1 MNSEKKS
8 VVSGWRGMAAS
19 VPGNGHIRRELPCQD
34 ASAYIDFGHPALIAL
49 DGRGSSPLSQ
59 EGSAEGVALFRSVLS
74 IVDPWLGLVLDRC
87 EPSESAV
94 RHLGEIVHRTLVQAK
109 KNCVRN
115 HNGEVN
121 VDAFDFTAAVVIVG
135 RRNVVCF
142 QVGDGAIVVSGHG
155 ATRAVFV
162 PDKGD
167 ETNSTRFVRERDDGF
182 RMEVLPA
189 DGIDGIAVMTDGI
202 EHRVLDL
209 RTLSPGAVFEVF
221 FEEMRSGAFL
231 RSELLSFLTATDL
244 WARGDD
250 ARDDDDRTLVI
261 AVPVTEN
268 PQEADS
274 LSVNLKV

>member
-1 MNSEKKS
+1 MNSEMKS
-8 VVSGWRGMAAS
+8 VACGWRGMAAS
-19 VPGNGHIRRELPCQD
+19 VPGNGHLRRELPCQD

-59 EGSAEGVALFRSVLS
+59 EGAAEGVALFRSVIS
-74 IVDPWLGLVLDRC
+74 VVDPWLGQVLDRHG
-87 EPSESAV
+87 PSESAV
-94 RHLGEIVHRTLVQAK
+94 RQLGEVVHRTLVQAK

-121 VDAFDFTAAVVIVG
+121 VDAFDFTAAVAIVG
-135 RRNVVCF
+135 RRNIACF
-142 QVGDGAIVVSGHG
+142 QIGDGAIVVSEHG
-155 ATRAVFV
+155 VTRAVFV

-167 ETNSTRFVRERDDGF
+167 EANATRFVSERDDGF

-209 RTLSPGAVFEVF
+209 RTLSPGAVFDAF
-221 FEEMRSGAFL
+221 FEQMRNGAFL

-268 PQEADS
+268 TQESDS
-274 LSVNLKV
+274 QSVNLKV

>member
-1 MNSEKKS
+1 MNSEMKS
-8 VVSGWRGMAAS
+8 VACGWRGMAAS
-19 VPGNGHIRRELPCQD
+19 VPGNGHLRRELPCQD

-59 EGSAEGVALFRSVLS
+59 EGAAEGVALFRSVLS
-74 IVDPWLGLVLDRC
+74 IVDPWLGLALDRPG
-87 EPSESAV
+87 PSESV
-94 RHLGEIVHRTLVQAK
+94 LRQLGEVVHRILVQAK
-109 KNCVRN
+109 KNCVHN

-121 VDAFDFTAAVVIVG
+121 VDAFDFTAAVAIVG
-135 RRNVVCF
+135 RRNVACF
-142 QVGDGAIVVSGHG
+142 QVGDGAIVVSEQGV
-155 ATRAVFV
+155 TRTVFV
-162 PDKGD
+162 PDKGE
-167 ETNSTRFVRERDDGF
+167 ETNSTRFVRERDDGL
-182 RMEVLPA
+182 RLEVLPV

-209 RTLSPGAVFEVF
+209 RTLSPGAVFEAF

-231 RSELLSFLTATDL
+231 RSELLSFLTATDW

-268 PQEADS
+268 LQEADS
-274 LSVNLKV
+274 RSVNLKA

>member
-1 MNSEKKS
+1 MNSGMKS
-8 VVSGWRGMAAS
+8 ATRGWRGMAAS
-19 VPGNGHIRRELPCQD
+19 VPGNGHLRRELPCQD

-49 DGRGSSPLSQ
+49 DGRGSSLLSQ
-59 EGSAEGVALFRSVLS
+59 EGSTEGVALLKSVIS
-74 IVDPWLGLVLDRC
+74 IIDPWLGLVLDRC
-87 EPSESAV
+87 EPSKSAV
-94 RHLGEIVHRTLVQAK
+94 RQLGEIVHRTLVRAK
-109 KNCVRN
+109 KNCVCN
-115 HNGEVN
+115 HNGDVN
-121 VDAFDFTAAVVIVG
+121 VEAFDFTAAIAIVG
-135 RRNVVCF
+135 RRNVACF
-142 QVGDGAIVVSGHG
+142 QVGDGAIVVSERGK
-155 ATRAVFV
+155 TRTVFV

-167 ETNSTRFVRERDDGF
+167 AANTTQFVRERDDGF

-189 DGIDGIAVMTDGI
+189 DGIDGVAVMTDGI

-231 RSELLSFLTATDL
+231 RSELLSFLTDTDW

-268 PQEADS
+268 PQETDS
-274 LSVNLKV
+274 QSVNLKV